1 MSTLLV
7 LAAMASQGA
16 TEAPISAETTARKFV
31 AAVTRG
37 IDPVG
42 AGIVPSLTPEQ
53 STQLK
58 ALQPCKF
65 SLLGTSTKQR
75 TRILWQCGAGRDEK
89 AWMTQLSFTDASIT
103 SVEIEPLVKRPM
115 AR

>member
-1 MSTLLV
+1 MSVALLLTAMV
-7 LAAMASQGA
+7 LQGS
-16 TEAPISAETTARKFV
+16 TDVPITAETTARKFV

-42 AGIVPSLTPEQ
+42 AGIVPSLTAVQ
-53 STQLK
+53 SEQLK

-75 TRILWQCGAGRDEK
+75 TRILWQCGAGRDQK
-89 AWMTQLSFTDASIT
+89 AWMTQLTFVDAAIA